1 MKGMV
6 LVRRNPAVSKRE
18 IKGGEGALLLN
29 RGTDAY
35 HRLNRTGA
43 LIWDALAEPASLE
56 EIERRVRGLIDAG
69 SEDFAADVAAYV
81 DELASRDLV
90 LLAGDEIP

>member
-1 MKGMV
+1 MKEPL
-6 LVRRNPAVSKRE
+6 LVRRNPAVLERE
-18 IKGGEGALLLN
+18 LKDGVGALLLH

-56 EIERRVRGLIDAG
+56 EIERRVRGHIDAG
-69 SEDFAADVAAYV
+69 SEDFAADVADYV

-90 LLAGDEIP
+90 LLATDETP